1 MNLNQIA
8 RTPSQ
13 NNEAN
18 PRFQQNQMQFVHDDP
33 NISSISDIPVSSSN
47 FNRVEFNR
55 LLDDS
60 GGNGN
65 EQNALGD
72 TIIEESKTHGNN
84 IIINNS
90 RVGTGESSNE
100 QSSLSTS
107 QVNAA
112 GFCFR
117 PA

>member
-60 GGNGN
+60 GVNGN

-84 IIINNS
+84 IIINNN
-90 RVGTGESSNE
+90 RVGTGELSNGTASY
-100 QSSLSTS
+100 QNQTNNLP
-107 QVNAA
+107 QINK
-112 GFCFR
+112 
-117 PA
+117 PLP